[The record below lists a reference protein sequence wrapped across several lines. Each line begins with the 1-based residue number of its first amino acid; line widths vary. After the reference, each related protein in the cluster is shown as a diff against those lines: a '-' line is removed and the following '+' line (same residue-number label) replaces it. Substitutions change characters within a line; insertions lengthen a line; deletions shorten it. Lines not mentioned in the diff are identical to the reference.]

1 MKKQMIVMLV
11 AVGVFV
17 LALAGIKF
25 WQIQKAI
32 AAGSA
37 FQPPPEAVTTLVA
50 KEERWPVTLRSI
62 GTVAAV
68 KGVVVSA
75 DLPGLVDEIAF
86 DSGRT
91 VAEGDVLLR
100 LDTRQEQAQLKA
112 AEAQLELAR
121 MNFERMSGLLGR
133 GVTSKAEHDRT
144 AAEHKQAEA
153 RVGEV
158 RATIERK
165 TVRAPF
171 AGVLGIRQVNRGQ
184 YLNPG
189 DPIVPV
195 QSLDPIYV
203 NFSVPQQDLAPL
215 KPGAAVYVT
224 AEGLNIE
231 IIGKVT
237 AVDSV
242 VDEATRNVRVQA
254 SLRNTDRILRPG
266 MFVNAEV
273 RVGDGDALP
282 TVPATAVLNAPYGDS
297 VFVIEEMK
305 DPKDPK
311 KKAYKGA
318 RQQFVKVG
326 QGRGDQVAIV
336 SGLKAG
342 DEVAT
347 SGVFKLR
354 NGVAVYVD
362 NTAQPGNDPAPKP
375 EDN

>member
-1 MKKQMIVMLV
+1 MKKRMVVMIV

-17 LALAGIKF
+17 LALGGIKF
-25 WQIQKAI
+25 YQIRAAI

-37 FQPPPEAVTTLVA
+37 FQPPPEAITTIVVKQEA
-50 KEERWPVTLRSI
+50 WPITLRSI

-75 DLPGLVDEIAF
+75 DLPGIVDEISF
-86 DSGRT
+86 DSGRA
-91 VAEGDVLLR
+91 VAAGDVLLR
-100 LDTRQEQAQLKA
+100 LDTRQEQAQMTA
-112 AEAQLELAR
+112 AQAQLELAR
-121 MNFERMSGLLGR
+121 MNYQRMSGLLGR

-144 AAEHKQAEA
+144 AAEQKQAEA
-153 RVGEV
+153 RVGEM

-165 TVRAPF
+165 TIRAPF

-195 QSLDPIYV
+195 QALDPIYV
-203 NFSVPQQDLAPL
+203 NFSVPQQDLGPL
-215 KPGAAVYVT
+215 RSGAAVHVT
-224 AEGLNIE
+224 AEGISVELV
-231 IIGKVT
+231 GKIT
-237 AVDSV
+237 AIDSI

-254 SLRNTDRILRPG
+254 SLRNTDRMLRPG

-273 RVGDGDALP
+273 RVGEGEP
-282 TVPATAVLNAPYGDS
+282 VSTVPASAILSAPYGDS
-297 VFVIEEMK
+297 VFVIESMK

-311 KKAYKGA
+311 GKAYKGA

-326 QGRGDQVAIV
+326 PGRGDQVAVV

-342 DEVAT
+342 EEVAT

-354 NGVAVYVD
+354 NGAAVLVD
-362 NTAQPGNDPAPKP
+362 NAVQPGNDPAPKP